1 MGDFGSH
8 EMESTEYSEV
18 RETLLI
24 IEERKG
30 PTLDNLHVLYI
41 VAVGQNEKASTTQLL
56 AGLVATKMYTL
67 GGEV

>member
-1 MGDFGSH
+1 
-8 EMESTEYSEV
+8 MESTEYSEV

-24 IEERKG
+24 IERKG
-30 PTLDNLHVLYI
+30 PTSDNMHVLYI

-67 GGEV
+67 GGEL